1 MPNTSPYELAART
14 PRATRF
20 SQDSC
25 TVAPSP
31 YINNMVLK
39 AVCIIINATAAASAA
54 TAFSF
59 LAIPIA
65 TPIANSNGKLA
76 KTELPAALITL
87 NIALRIVPC
96 PIIPVSL

>member
-14 PRATRF
+14 PLATRF

-25 TVAPSP
+25 TVAPS
-31 YINNMVLK
+31 INNMVLK